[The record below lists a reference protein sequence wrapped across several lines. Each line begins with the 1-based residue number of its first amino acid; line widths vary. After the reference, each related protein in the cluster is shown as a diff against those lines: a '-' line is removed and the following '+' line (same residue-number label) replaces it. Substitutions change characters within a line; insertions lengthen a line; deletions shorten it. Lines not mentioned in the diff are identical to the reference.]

1 MPRALNELR
10 AGILE
15 GKIAEVKMQIATATD
30 NDKCIELMEMLVQL
44 QNQLKNF
51 ALCNGE
57 RILSIQYKH

>member
-1 MPRALNELR
+1 
-10 AGILE
+10 
-15 GKIAEVKMQIATATD
+15 
-30 NDKCIELMEMLVQL
+30 MEMLVQL